1 MDIKNIQNDF
11 VKAFFTLWGEKKTFF
26 IVWGITFVL
35 SCIWILPQPRTYTCV
50 TTVAPESSDQ
60 SLNGSMASLAASFGI
75 NVGSNGQDAIYP
87 QIYPNL
93 FESTEF
99 LVELCDI
106 QITTKDGELQTDYF
120 DYMKNHQKINI
131 LLYPVYWTIF
141 QIDNLRYR
149 SETTPIVET
158 SNGKRFN
165 PFCLDRKTSLLFL
178 KIRDNIKCSYS
189 QTTDIVTIT
198 VKDQDPLVC
207 ALMADSV
214 KLHLQNYITQ
224 YRTQKARLDYD
235 YYTTIYNQSRAEFET
250 AAAAYAEFCDAHQ
263 NITSTATRTKKD
275 ALQAELQRKSSIL
288 DAVATRLEAAQAK
301 VQEVTPA
308 FTTIKNSTV
317 PYRASKPKRMLFVL
331 AMLILSTLGTA
342 AWILR
347 KELLEWF

>member
-1 MDIKNIQNDF
+1 MSSNQEILHQ
-11 VKAFFTLWGEKKTFF
+11 
-26 IVWGITFVL
+26 VWGMLKKVWNNRRIFYWVLPITFVL

-50 TTVAPESSDQ
+50 TTVAPESSDESMGG
-60 SLNGSMASLAASFGI
+60 SLASLASSFGI
-75 NVGSNGQDAIYP
+75 NIGSNGQDAIYP

-106 QITTKDGELQTDYF
+106 RITTKDGELQTDYF
-120 DYMKNHQKINI
+120 DYLKNHQKINV
-131 LLYPVYWTIF
+131 LLYPLYWTMN
-141 QIDNLRYR
+141 QINQLRYR
-149 SETTPIVET
+149 SETAPVAAGD
-158 SNGKRFN
+158 GKRFN
-165 PFCLDRKTSLLFL
+165 PFCLDRETSLLL
-178 KIRDNIKCSYS
+178 LQIRDNIKCSYS

-214 KLHLQNYITQ
+214 KMHLQNYITQ

-235 YYTTIYNQSRAEFET
+235 YYTKIYQQARADYEV
-250 AAAAYAEFCDAHQ
+250 AAEDYAIYCDAHQ
-263 NITSTATRTKKD
+263 NLTSTAIRTKVD
-275 ALQAELQRKSSIL
+275 NLEAEMQRKSSVV
-288 DAVATRLEAAQAK
+288 DAVASRLEAAQAK

-317 PYRASKPKRMLFVL
+317 PYRASKPKRMIFVL
-331 AMLILSTLGTA
+331 AMLILSTLGTS

>member
-1 MDIKNIQNDF
+1 MNIKNLQNDF
-11 VKAFFTLWGEKKTFF
+11 VKTFYTLWGKKKTFF

-35 SCIWILPQPRTYTCV
+35 SCIWIFPQPRTYTCV
-50 TTVAPESSDQ
+50 TTVAPESSDK
-60 SLNGSMASLAASFGI
+60 SIGGNLSSLASSFGI
-75 NVGSNGQDAIYP
+75 ELGSTGQDAIYP

-99 LVELCDI
+99 IAELCDI
-106 QITTKDGELQTDYF
+106 QIRTKDGELQTDYF
-120 DYMKNHQKINI
+120 DYIQNHQKFNM
-131 LLYPVYWTIF
+131 LLYPIYWTLL
-141 QIDNLRYR
+141 QLENLR
-149 SETTPIVET
+149 SESDTEQIAVAGD
-158 SNGKRFN
+158 GKRFN
-165 PFCLDRKTSLLFL
+165 PFWLNRKTSLLFL
-178 KIRDNIKCSYS
+178 QIRSNIKCSYS
-189 QTTDIVTIT
+189 QATDIVTIT

-235 YYTTIYNQSRAEFET
+235 YYTKIYSQARAEYEVAT
-250 AAAAYAEFCDAHQ
+250 AAYAEYCDAHQ
-263 NITSTATRTKKD
+263 NITSTTTRTRRD
-275 ALQAELQRKSSIL
+275 DLQAEMLRKSNVM

-317 PYRASKPKRMLFVL
+317 PYRASHPKRMLFIL
-331 AMLILSTLGTA
+331 MMLILSTLGTT